1 MLLLCAPVPP
11 SPAEQA
17 AVTLQC
23 CCLFSQLFTKPS
35 HVFERSHTD
44 IVLCARHKPFSE
56 PFLRHLFDFWRSGD
70 QTGAGPASALL
81 PALRPRGS
89 LCSGVCCAQGF
100 AVLRA
105 AGNTLRSRPAWCR
118 DGLTFHAQCCALHTG
133 DGNSDSFA
141 CRYQPGEQCGLGLT
155 STGSAF
161 FRNRFN

>member
-44 IVLCARHKPFSE
+44 TVLCARHKPFSE

-81 PALRPRGS
+81 PALRPRGL
-89 LCSGVCCAQGF
+89 LCSGLLVTRSGPGQLG
-100 AVLRA
+100 
-105 AGNTLRSRPAWCR
+105 AG
-118 DGLTFHAQCCALHTG
+118 
-133 DGNSDSFA
+133 
-141 CRYQPGEQCGLGLT
+141 
-155 STGSAF
+155 TGSP
-161 FRNRFN
+161 FRLSAVPCTLGMETATALLADTSPVSSAV